1 MCKSAATTTS
11 EDKKES
17 VESNNYGLLNLSS
30 SSMATMDLGEILLVV
45 LLIVVGL
52 CVLWYVCKK
61 RRQQQLQELRDAVNQ
76 TVAYRPQGE
85 SLTYPHR
92 RMLPLEFAGSGS
104 ATTSQPA
111 PSAPTPSHTGLW
123 EQCR

>member
-61 RRQQQLQELRDAVNQ
+61 RRQRQLQELRDAV
-76 TVAYRPQGE
+76 AYRPEGG
-85 SLTYPHR
+85 SITYPHR
-92 RMLPLEFAGSGS
+92 RILPIEFAGSGS

-111 PSAPTPSHTGLW
+111 PSAPTPSHPGLW

>member
-30 SSMATMDLGEILLVV
+30 SSMATMDLGEILLMV

-61 RRQQQLQELRDAVNQ
+61 RRQRQLQELRDAV
-76 TVAYRPQGE
+76 AYRPEGG
-85 SLTYPHR
+85 SITYPHR
-92 RMLPLEFAGSGS
+92 RILPIEFAGSGS

-111 PSAPTPSHTGLW
+111 PSAPTPSHPGLW

>member
-1 MCKSAATTTS
+1 MCKSGTATTTS

-30 SSMATMDLGEILLVV
+30 SSMATLDLGEILLIV

-61 RRQQQLQELRDAVNQ
+61 RRQRQLQELRDAV
-76 TVAYRPQGE
+76 AYRPEGG
-85 SLTYPHR
+85 SITYPHR
-92 RMLPLEFAGSGS
+92 RILPIEFAGSGS

-111 PSAPTPSHTGLW
+111 PSAPTPSHPGLW

>member
-1 MCKSAATTTS
+1 M
-11 EDKKES
+11 
-17 VESNNYGLLNLSS
+17 
-30 SSMATMDLGEILLVV
+30 V

-52 CVLWYVCKK
+52 CAMVCV
-61 RRQQQLQELRDAVNQ
+61 QETTAETVQELRDAVNQ

-85 SLTYPHR
+85 SLTYPHSR
-92 RMLPLEFAGSGS
+92 ILPLEFAGSGS

-123 EQCR
+123 EQCW

>member
-1 MCKSAATTTS
+1 MGNSGSAKTGS

-30 SSMATMDLGEILLVV
+30 SSMATMDLGEILLMV

-61 RRQQQLQELRDAVNQ
+61 RRQRQLQELRDAV
-76 TVAYRPQGE
+76 AYRPEGG
-85 SLTYPHR
+85 SIIYPHR
-92 RMLPLEFAGSGS
+92 KILTIEFAGSGS

>member
-1 MCKSAATTTS
+1 MCKSGTATTS
-11 EDKKES
+11 EDKQEK

-30 SSMATMDLGEILLVV
+30 SSMATMNLGEIFLMV

-92 RMLPLEFAGSGS
+92 RMLPLEFTAGSGS

-111 PSAPTPSHTGLW
+111 PSAPTQSLW

>member
-1 MCKSAATTTS
+1 MCKSGTAKTS
-11 EDKKES
+11 EDKQEK

-30 SSMATMDLGEILLVV
+30 SSMATPDLGEILLMV

-61 RRQQQLQELRDAVNQ
+61 RRQRQLQELRDAV
-76 TVAYRPQGE
+76 AYRPEGG
-85 SLTYPHR
+85 SISYPHR
-92 RMLPLEFAGSGS
+92 RILPIEFAGSGS

>member
-30 SSMATMDLGEILLVV
+30 SSMASMDLGEILLVV

-52 CVLWYVCKK
+52 GVLWYVCKK

-76 TVAYRPQGE
+76 TVAYCPQEE

-92 RMLPLEFAGSGS
+92 RILPLEFAGSGS
-104 ATTSQPA
+104 ATTSKP
-111 PSAPTPSHTGLW
+111 APTPSHTGLW